1 MAFSGNLDEK
11 SNQMDHIVWDEAERL
26 IQGAQRADI
35 FLILDCCHAG
45 RLIRAREKRQWSDRI
60 FEFLGAAG
68 AGQTT
73 PLPGPNSFTSALI
86 WGLEELAKDCDRFTS
101 SELLEKVS
109 NAPDFGFNGQLP
121 CLAERTLHC
130 VRRLVL
136 EPMPLEADVPPSP
149 DQKPINERADSSQ
162 YCLSL
167 QFLLSKIPTDEEYKK
182 LCDGLREVILSPGSL
197 TQQIIWKGLYSKEH
211 ASQMPHLARMYA
223 MQWQNRTLKD
233 QNQVLKEEVRKLSMG
248 GSHRTGSPT
257 SRRNVVIQYGQSTPA
272 PSEFAESVLS
282 DVPDVHQDVLVSAG
296 PPAANPRQDP
306 APSRRDTK
314 LLERTAI
321 LASITAICM
330 QRIRFQG
337 LQVLIMLVLLVYYVL
352 QEFSRHN

>member
-1 MAFSGNLDEK
+1 
-11 SNQMDHIVWDEAERL
+11 MDHIVWDEAERL

-45 RLIRAREKRQWSDRI
+45 RLIRTREKPQWSDRI

-73 PLPGPNSFTSALI
+73 PMPGPNSFTSALI
-86 WGLEELAKDCDRFTS
+86 WGLEELAKECDRFTS

-109 NAPDFGFNGQLP
+109 NAPDFGFHGQLP

-136 EPMPLEADVPPSP
+136 EPLALEAEVPPSP
-149 DQKPINERADSSQ
+149 GQNNERADSSK

-167 QFLLSKIPTDEEYKK
+167 QFLLSRIPADEEYKK
-182 LCDGLREVILSPGSL
+182 LCDGLREIILSPGSL

-211 ASQMPHLARMYA
+211 ASQMPQLARMYA

-233 QNQVLKEEVRKLSMG
+233 QNHILKEKVRKLSMG
-248 GSHRTGSPT
+248 GSLRTGSPT

-272 PSEFAESVLS
+272 PSEFAESVLG
-282 DVPDVHQDVLVSAG
+282 DLPDVHQDVLVSAD
-296 PPAANPRQDP
+296 PPAVTPRQDSV
-306 APSRRDTK
+306 PSKGDAK
-314 LLERTAI
+314 LLGRTAV

-337 LQVLIMLVLLVYYVL
+337 LQILVMLVLLVYYVL